1 MRLRSREP
9 SEAARCR
16 TGGWRR
22 GGRRRRNEKTE
33 RRMRRKRERSERS
46 AESGRR
52 DGVCVGQRGRV
63 YLSCSM
69 SLSLLVNGEARVESD
84 RSRPIVQLPPKPDT
98 EKILPSSPKCRA
110 LWLSPPVHGP
120 PSSIQKRVLEGRG
133 AREWGVRLLG
143 RVKPRRSLA
152 SGGDTRRMSPRESG
166 ASETLGWSREPKER
180 NAGWREGTCE
190 IEGGRCGAARVS
202 KGDE

>member
-1 MRLRSREP
+1 MRWP
-9 SEAARCR
+9 A
-16 TGGWRR
+16 GH
-22 GGRRRRNEKTE
+22 
-33 RRMRRKRERSERS
+33 
-46 AESGRR
+46 
-52 DGVCVGQRGRV
+52 RV
-63 YLSCSM
+63 YLSCLMSF
-69 SLSLLVNGEARVESD
+69 SLSLSPGHGEARVESD
-84 RSRPIVQLPPKPDT
+84 RSRPIVQLPPKPDP

-110 LWLSPPVHGP
+110 LWLAFPPVHGP

>member
-1 MRLRSREP
+1 MRWP
-9 SEAARCR
+9 A
-16 TGGWRR
+16 GH
-22 GGRRRRNEKTE
+22 
-33 RRMRRKRERSERS
+33 
-46 AESGRR
+46 
-52 DGVCVGQRGRV
+52 RV
-63 YLSCSM
+63 YLSIM
-69 SLSLLVNGEARVESD
+69 LDEFSLSLSWSTV
-84 RSRPIVQLPPKPDT
+84 KPG
-98 EKILPSSPKCRA
+98 SSPIDRVLLSNSPQNRTPRRFC
-110 LWLSPPVHGP
+110 LPHPNVEPCGWSPPVHGP